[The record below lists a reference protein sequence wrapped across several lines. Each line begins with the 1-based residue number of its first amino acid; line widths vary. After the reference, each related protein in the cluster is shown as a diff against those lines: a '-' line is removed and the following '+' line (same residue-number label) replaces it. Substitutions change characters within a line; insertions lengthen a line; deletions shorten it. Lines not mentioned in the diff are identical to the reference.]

1 MLVLSVCFKPIIS
14 FEIKT
19 SFEYL
24 RRKPIFKE
32 LRRKGVNNWTQTH
45 LAGKKK
51 KGMGEL
57 R

>member
-51 KGMGEL
+51 KGMEKL